1 MDTQVDISPWAPIF
15 AAFLCLI
22 LPVSWVIA
30 GVAAAVIHEW
40 FHILAVYLCG
50 SRICSLRVGI
60 HGAVMETSIMSVR
73 QQLFCILAGPAGS
86 LLLVLTGEY
95 FPRFALC
102 GFIQGFY
109 NLLPLYPLDGGRG
122 LRCMMEWW
130 FPPEIADQIC
140 KWTEISVIILLL
152 CLSFWGAFAVQLGM
166 APVILFLLMIS
177 KVWHGKI
184 SCKEGDMRVQ

>member
-30 GVAAAVIHEW
+30 GVAAAVIHEC

-60 HGAVMETSIMSVR
+60 HGAVIETSIMSVR
-73 QQLFCILAGPAGS
+73 QQFFCILAGPAGS

-102 GFIQGFY
+102 GFVQGFY
-109 NLLPLYPLDGGRG
+109 NLLPLYPLDGGRL
-122 LRCMMEWW
+122 LRCVMEAL
-130 FPPEIADQIC
+130 FLPETADTFC
-140 KWTEISVIILLL
+140 RWTEILVIGLLL
-152 CLSFWGAFAVQLGM
+152 CIALWAAFVLSLGM
-166 APVILFLLMIS
+166 APVILFLLTVS
-177 KVWHGKI
+177 KVR
-184 SCKEGDMRVQ
+184 C